1 MDDLQHSFE
10 EAFEAYSDELFRHA
24 SIRLSD
30 RERALELTQETFMKV
45 WVYAQKGEEIKE
57 IRPFLY
63 RTLRNLIIDEYRK
76 HKATSLEA
84 MAERHDMDV
93 EDFMSPDESNTIE
106 AAIGRHEGKRVLE
119 VLKDLPE
126 PYKEAVTLRYIDGLS
141 PTEIAAAT
149 GQSENVVSVRV
160 HRGLKKLRAMVEG
173 NQGTTGTTNNE

>member
-1 MDDLQHSFE
+1 MDELQHTFE

-30 RERALELTQETFMKV
+30 RERALELTQEAFMKA
-45 WVYAQKGEEIKE
+45 WSYAQKGEDIKE

-84 MAERHDMDV
+84 MAEKYDMDV
-93 EDFMSPDESNTIE
+93 EDFLSPDESNTIE
-106 AAIGRHEGKRVLE
+106 AAIDRHESVRVLE
-119 VLKDLPE
+119 VLKEVPE

-141 PTEIAAAT
+141 PTEIAKAI
-149 GQSENVVSVRV
+149 GESENVVSVRV
-160 HRGLKKLRAMVEG
+160 HRGLKKLRALVEEQTHDG
-173 NQGTTGTTNNE
+173 QS